1 MSSLNSLYIKKEA
14 LETLLKGVNAKGLKG
29 IELTL
34 SINDEGNQYDQNIS
48 AYVAQTKE
56 EREAKIAHSTS
67 PISLLIRVNKSPFL
81 CSVKKPIDSLFI
93 LSNIRLRK
101 LNIISLRTGVSTLM
115 AR

>member
-56 EREAKIAHSTS
+56 EREAKKPKFYVGNGKTFYTDGKIQVPTKKQEPTVTDATV
-67 PISLLIRVNKSPFL
+67 INNNPFADDEDDL
-81 CSVKKPIDSLFI
+81 PW
-93 LSNIRLRK
+93 
-101 LNIISLRTGVSTLM
+101 
-115 AR
+115 

>member
-56 EREAKIAHSTS
+56 EREAK
-67 PISLLIRVNKSPFL
+67 
-81 CSVKKPIDSLFI
+81 KPKFYVG
-93 LSNIRLRK
+93 NG
-101 LNIISLRTGVSTLM
+101 NTF
-115 AR
+115 

>member
-56 EREAKIAHSTS
+56 EREAKKTKFYVGNGKTFYTDGKIKVPAKKQEPTVTEATV
-67 PISLLIRVNKSPFL
+67 INDNPFADDEDGL
-81 CSVKKPIDSLFI
+81 PF
-93 LSNIRLRK
+93 
-101 LNIISLRTGVSTLM
+101 
-115 AR
+115 

>member
-56 EREAKIAHSTS
+56 EREAKQAKTY
-67 PISLLIRVNKSPFL
+67 LGNVRVVWTNGDNVATAPRDNQPKAEPAAVKPEDLPF
-81 CSVKKPIDSLFI
+81 
-93 LSNIRLRK
+93 
-101 LNIISLRTGVSTLM
+101 
-115 AR
+115 